1 MFDRKALMGVKR
13 TTRESYEERCDVR
26 FNLIYLF
33 FKKGEDRQISR
44 QINWSLRNK
53 LFNDTPSC

>member
-13 TTRESYEERCDVR
+13 TTRESYERCDVR
-26 FNLIYLF
+26 FNLICS